1 MCWAAPLVSW
11 PDEVDSAIPR
21 GLSLSWTLP
30 QYRVILGYPMAGIG
44 LPMSHSVPVPATEKA
59 MRSPTRDQ
67 FQGGY
72 DEVQPPLNM
81 GHDTYLSPMSGYI
94 PDGHRR
100 DVTSS
105 WNIPVVYVII
115 EQLQLKI
122 QSIEEELIRLKAKT
136 CQHGCFI
143 NRQTDT
149 ANAATQH
156 ESTELQDNIPDH
168 NENDHS
174 TETSEKGTVSQSAD
188 HTSLPDQDEVPAIS
202 HQSNETSSACDATH
216 SLNLQD
222 TRSQDRAPGQ
232 EAERVHSKKKVC
244 THCGGMHP
252 ITTCNDFK
260 SLSLDDRWKRAR
272 QLNLCFRCLS
282 QRTRSSGHLG
292 RNCPN
297 TAICGIKHCKL
308 SHSRLLH
315 DEHRRQ
321 LIWYSRY
328 DTRSTQPPS
337 DRSWNQVMK
346 LKSTVENEASLF
358 VPEPPSGCKAACMDT
373 LDTFSELSATSEPS
387 SGESV
392 KSYNVNT
399 SVTPSD
405 ELGTPIQT
413 LAEYEFPAP
422 PSEDIADRL
431 RERFKGKHRKYWSSL
446 LRETERE
453 IP

>member
-1 MCWAAPLVSW
+1 
-11 PDEVDSAIPR
+11 
-21 GLSLSWTLP
+21 
-30 QYRVILGYPMAGIG
+30 MAGIG
-44 LPMSHSVPVPATEKA
+44 LPMSHSVPVPATEQA
-59 MRSPTRDQ
+59 MRSPTRD
-67 FQGGY
+67 
-72 DEVQPPLNM
+72 
-81 GHDTYLSPMSGYI
+81 TYTSSIPGYI
-94 PDGHRR
+94 PDAYHR
-100 DVTSS
+100 DVTAS
-105 WNIPVVYVII
+105 WDIPVVYVII

-122 QSIEEELIRLKAKT
+122 QCIEEELIRLKAKT

-156 ESTELQDNIPDH
+156 ESAELQDNSPDQS
-168 NENDHS
+168 ENDHS

-188 HTSLPDQDEVPAIS
+188 HSSLPEQDEVPAIS
-202 HQSNETSSACDATH
+202 HQPSEASPACDDTQRH
-216 SLNLQD
+216 SLNLQEN
-222 TRSQDRAPGQ
+222 RSQGSAPR
-232 EAERVHSKKKVC
+232 EAGSVHSKKKVC

-272 QLNLCFRCLS
+272 QLNLCYRCLS
-282 QRTRSSGHLG
+282 RRTRSSGHFG

-328 DTRSTQPPS
+328 DTKSTQPPS
-337 DRSWNQVMK
+337 DKSRNQVTSI
-346 LKSTVENEASLF
+346 KSTVFNEARTSGEISA
-358 VPEPPSGCKAACMDT
+358 PETPSGYKQLSMDT
-373 LDTFSELSATSEPS
+373 LDTFSEFSATSEPS
-387 SGESV
+387 SGESR
-392 KSYNVNT
+392 T
-399 SVTPSD
+399 S
-405 ELGTPIQT
+405 T
-413 LAEYEFPAP
+413 LEFEFPEP

-431 RERFKGKHRKYWSSL
+431 QERFKGKHRKYWSSL

>member
-1 MCWAAPLVSW
+1 MDYLKALNYPAKM
-11 PDEVDSAIPR
+11 D
-21 GLSLSWTLP
+21 TN
-30 QYRVILGYPMAGIG
+30 LGPVKGYAGIG
-44 LPMSHSVPVPATEKA
+44 SWDAYNLSSMDRYGRLLSRAGLQADCDPQEMLPTPCDSGVTGG
-59 MRSPTRDQ
+59 RQTNISPTV
-67 FQGGY
+67 G
-72 DEVQPPLNM
+72 
-81 GHDTYLSPMSGYI
+81 
-94 PDGHRR
+94 
-100 DVTSS
+100 DVTAS
-105 WNIPVVYVII
+105 WDVPIVYIII
-115 EQLQLKI
+115 EQLQLRI
-122 QSIEEELIRLKAKT
+122 RDIEEELTRLRAKT
-136 CQHGCFI
+136 CYCQDEGHI
-143 NRQTDT
+143 NRRTDT

-156 ESTELQDNIPDH
+156 ESAELQDGNTDR
-168 NENDHS
+168 NQNDYT
-174 TETSEKGTVSQSAD
+174 TETSEKMTMSQSVD
-188 HTSLPDQDEVPAIS
+188 QSSLPEQNKVHAIS
-202 HQSNETSSACDATH
+202 RQSNEACEATQ

-222 TRSQDRAPGQ
+222 DRRQASAPQ
-232 EAERVHSKKKVC
+232 AAERVHSKKKVC

-252 ITTCNDFK
+252 ITACNDFK

-297 TAICGIKHCKL
+297 TEICGIKHCKL

-337 DRSWNQVMK
+337 DRSWNQVTK
-346 LKSTVENEASLF
+346 LKSTVKNEASLF
-358 VPEPPSGCKAACMDT
+358 VPEPPSGRKGACMDT

-387 SGESV
+387 SDESA

-399 SVTPSD
+399 SVPPSE

-413 LAEYEFPAP
+413 LAEFEFPAP

-431 RERFKGKHRKYWSSL
+431 RERFKGKHRKYWSCL

-453 IP
+453 ISYLQT

>member
-1 MCWAAPLVSW
+1 M
-11 PDEVDSAIPR
+11 D
-21 GLSLSWTLP
+21 
-30 QYRVILGYPMAGIG
+30 YFNLGPVKGYTGIG
-44 LPMSHSVPVPATEKA
+44 SWDAYNLSSMDRHGRLLSHAGLQEDCGPREMLSTPFGSGVAGGRQTNISPNVGDITESWDVP
-59 MRSPTRDQ
+59 
-67 FQGGY
+67 
-72 DEVQPPLNM
+72 
-81 GHDTYLSPMSGYI
+81 I
-94 PDGHRR
+94 
-100 DVTSS
+100 
-105 WNIPVVYVII
+105 VYKII
-115 EQLQLKI
+115 EQLQFKI
-122 QSIEEELIRLKAKT
+122 RDIEEELIRLKAKT

-156 ESTELQDNIPDH
+156 ESEELQENNPDH
-168 NENDHS
+168 NGNGRS
-174 TETSEKGTVSQSAD
+174 TETSEKMTMAHSAD
-188 HTSLPDQDEVPAIS
+188 QSPLPEEDEVAAIS
-202 HQSNETSSACDATH
+202 LQSNEAPTLNEPYTH

-222 TRSQDRAPGQ
+222 NRSKDRAPGQ
-232 EAERVHSKKKVC
+232 EAECVHSKKKVC

-308 SHSRLLH
+308 SHARLLH

-337 DRSWNQVMK
+337 DRSWNQVTK
-346 LKSTVENEASLF
+346 LKSTVLNESGTPGEISS
-358 VPEPPSGCKAACMDT
+358 PETPSGYKGSSMDT
-373 LDTFSELSATSEPS
+373 LDTFSELSATSEPPGGELAELYTSVPS
-387 SGESV
+387 SG
-392 KSYNVNT
+392 KSE
-399 SVTPSD
+399 TP
-405 ELGTPIQT
+405 T
-413 LAEYEFPAP
+413 LAELEFPAP
-422 PSEDIADRL
+422 PLEDIADRL

-446 LRETERE
+446 LQETDRK
-453 IP
+453 IA